1 MPTYSYM
8 YLLLISFF
16 LFPYQLNP
24 QHSIPV
30 LNDNGK
36 YFPGV
41 KKNSNAKSTHYLITL
56 GFIVNESRPI
66 ATYLCNKY
74 GKDDKLY
81 PKDSAVRA
89 TVDARLYFDMG
100 TFYKTFMDFVVITIN
115 FSPF

>member
-1 MPTYSYM
+1 MTAEKLAIDYKYVLVNLNEGDHLKPE
-8 YLLLISFF
+8 F
-16 LFPYQLNP
+16 LTVKLGQLLNP

-30 LNDNGK
+30 LNDN
-36 YFPGV
+36 
-41 KKNSNAKSTHYLITL
+41 

-74 GKDDKLY
+74 DKNDKIY

-100 TFYKTFMDFVVITIN
+100 TFYKAFVEFVYPILFGTGV
-115 FSPF
+115 PDKEM